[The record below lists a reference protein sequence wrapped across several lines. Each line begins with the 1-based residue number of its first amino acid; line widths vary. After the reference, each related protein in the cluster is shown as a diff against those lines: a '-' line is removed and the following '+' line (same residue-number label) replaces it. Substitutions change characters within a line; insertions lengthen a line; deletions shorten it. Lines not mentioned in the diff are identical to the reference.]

1 MNMQSQPGLFRQP
14 AQMGMQGFGS
24 NFSSSFQPTSQPFA
38 SNFNAPPQG
47 GFGVP
52 SAMPASV
59 PTTSF
64 MTPGFSQGTFGANPV
79 QQPTQFSQSSVP
91 GFGNQQSFGMQTAPT
106 FPNNTMGF
114 SQPMTSP
121 MGTFQTG
128 YQQMPMGN
136 MMNQGKGSLM
146 SKYRPTAIRDDAG
159 ANINVA
165 HITAIQEYQSK
176 TTEELRFEDYKCNDG
191 HKRNTQAGMTSMMG
205 QPTPSFSGQTG
216 LFGATSTPM
225 QNNAALPNFGGN
237 NQQNQWKPPT
247 TTLFGNN
254 TMMPNQQTP
263 GQSTL
268 FRPTTAPNTLAAPA
282 SGTSLFGGGGNP
294 FGQPQAQPPQQS
306 SSLFPQS
313 NSLFS
318 QNPQQGQQSL
328 FNPATNI
335 MNPNNQSPNRS
346 LFGNNSLTPG
356 QPAFN
361 QQPAQPGSLFGG
373 ATSQP
378 QTSLFSATPQQ
389 SNLGATQPNSLFG
402 GATSN
407 SLFGGASTS
416 QLGGTLFNNSQQ
428 PGSQPSFFSQPQQA
442 QSSLFGGSQPMGGG
456 SLFANTQK
464 PGYFGAPT
472 QPGMFGQS
480 QIPPQMETIL
490 TASKDPHGLSLLF
503 PGKSPDS
510 LLDEYKKNM
519 ASIQQQP
526 EHKSIINRASST
538 PKINYDL
545 GNDNWRQNLEK
556 KSYTPSKKSE
566 PFGLLSIPSKERFI
580 ITKRPSFE
588 GVKLEEYHDEDNT
601 KYFKVVSPTP
611 STVRHVNTTEILV
624 VAYNPFPIRM
634 TIPVASKTSI
644 KEIRYQVSKHLEGI
658 EESRIQ
664 LVFKSKILQDS
675 DTVKSLSMV
684 HHDVIDVIVTQD
696 PQDSKQKLAPAE
708 QLPKLTK
715 NNYSTKPSII
725 ELARMTSDEL
735 KRIKNFTV
743 ENEYGKIVF
752 EGETSVI
759 GLDLDKLVDI
769 KQSEVTVYPDDS
781 DENKPKIGEGLNKP
795 ATVYLFNCMTKKEVP
810 DNIFVQKLKKLGER
824 DGSEFVS
831 WDSNSKIWVF
841 KVKHF

>member
-1 MNMQSQPGLFRQP
+1 
-14 AQMGMQGFGS
+14 
-24 NFSSSFQPTSQPFA
+24 
-38 SNFNAPPQG
+38 
-47 GFGVP
+47 
-52 SAMPASV
+52 
-59 PTTSF
+59 
-64 MTPGFSQGTFGANPV
+64 
-79 QQPTQFSQSSVP
+79 
-91 GFGNQQSFGMQTAPT
+91 MQTAPT

-121 MGTFQTG
+121 MGAFQTG

-136 MMNQGKGSLM
+136 MMNQAKGTQM
-146 SKYRPTAIRDDAG
+146 GKYRPSPVRDDAG
-159 ANINVA
+159 ANINVM

-176 TTEELRFEDYKCNDG
+176 TTEELRFEDYKFNDG
-191 HKRNTQAGMTSMMG
+191 HKRNTQAGMTPMMG
-205 QPTPSFSGQTG
+205 QPTPSFSGQAG

-225 QNNAALPNFGGN
+225 QTNTALPNFGGN

-247 TTLFGNN
+247 TGLFGNN
-254 TMMPNQQTP
+254 TMIANQQTP
-263 GQSTL
+263 GQSTM
-268 FRPTTAPNTLAAPA
+268 FRPNTTPNTLAVPT
-282 SGTSLFGGGGNP
+282 SGGSLFGGGGNP
-294 FGQPQAQPPQQS
+294 FGQPQPQPQAQQS

-313 NSLFS
+313 NSLFPQNS
-318 QNPQQGQQSL
+318 QPGQSL

-335 MNPNNQSPNRS
+335 MNPNTQSPNRS
-346 LFGNNSLTPG
+346 LFGNNTLTPG

-378 QTSLFSATPQQ
+378 QSSLFSTAPQQ
-389 SNLGATQPNSLFG
+389 GNLGSTQPGSLFGGATNNSLFG
-402 GATSN
+402 GAP
-407 SLFGGASTS
+407 TS

-442 QSSLFGGSQPMGGG
+442 QNSLFSGSQPMGGG
-456 SLFANTQK
+456 SLFGNTQK
-464 PGYFGAPT
+464 PGYFGAST

-526 EHKSIINRASST
+526 EHKSIINRALTTPRSS
-538 PKINYDL
+538 YESS
-545 GNDNWRQNLEK
+545 NDNWRNNLEK

-611 STVRHVNTTEILV
+611 STVRRTKTTEILV

-634 TIPVASKTSI
+634 TIPVTSKTSI
-644 KEIRYQVSKHLEGI
+644 KEIRYQVAKHLEGI

-664 LVFKSKILQDS
+664 LVFKSKILQDH
-675 DTVKSLSMV
+675 DTVKFLNMV

-696 PQDSKQKLAPAE
+696 PQESKQKLAPAE

-715 NNYSTKPSII
+715 SNYSTKPSII
-725 ELARMTSDEL
+725 ELARMTCDEL
-735 KRIKNFTV
+735 KRVKNFTI
-743 ENEYGKIVF
+743 ENEFGKVVF
-752 EGETSVI
+752 EGETNVI
-759 GLDLDKLVDI
+759 GLDLDKLVTI

-795 ATVYLFNCMTKKEVP
+795 AIVHLFNCTTKKEMP
-810 DNIFVQKLKKLGER
+810 TDIFIQKLKKSAEK

-831 WDSNSKIWVF
+831 WDANSKVWVF